1 MIKLESVRFNNIR
14 SLLNNDYIDL
24 KPLTIL
30 VGKNSVGKST
40 FARTFPLLRQSSEAN
55 KKSPLLWYGKYVDF
69 GDYDTAINKYNK
81 SNGIDLGFK
90 FKFSPIEII
99 NIFDQSYTLRSQFGY
114 TIHEALSNTKKNI
127 ELETNLKLK
136 FSK

>member
-1 MIKLESVRFNNIR
+1 MIKLISVKFSNIR
-14 SLLNNDYIDL
+14 SLLNTDYIDL

-69 GDYDTAINKYNK
+69 GDYDTAINKNNK
-81 SNGIDLGFK
+81 NEGIDLGFK
-90 FKFSPIEII
+90 FKFNPVELI
-99 NIFDQSYTLRSQFGY
+99 NIFDESYTLRSQFGY
-114 TIHEALSNTKKNI
+114 SIHEVLSNAKKVSN
-127 ELETNLKLK
+127 
-136 FSK
+136 